1 MCGILLLL
9 NNTQSEEKIISN
21 FSKGKARGPES
32 NNIKFLHNDKA
43 IFGFHRLAING
54 LKDSANQPMT
64 IDGYTLICNGEIY
77 NYRELHTYFA
87 IENSTGSD
95 CEIIIHLYKK
105 YGIEQTL
112 RFLDGVFAFALFDR
126 AQNKIV
132 VARDL
137 FGVRPLFMSEIN
149 SIEFGV
155 ASEIKMLADS
165 SSYNQTIKPF
175 APGTYS
181 IYEFVS
187 SPLSSVRDVW
197 TKSVQNKP
205 FDVISPPLNYNINTE
220 EHAFALIK
228 TNLMYAVKKRFFTT
242 DRPIACLLSG
252 GLDSS
257 LITALINKLSVE
269 SGQPR
274 PLETYSIGLR
284 GSEDLKYARQVAD
297 FLGTKHTEIICSEEE
312 FLAAIPTVIY
322 NIESYDTTTVRASVG
337 NYLVAK
343 YIAEHSD
350 AKVIFNG
357 DGSDEVCRGY
367 LYFHLAPDALAFDQE
382 CRRLLKDIHL
392 FDVLR
397 SDRSISSN
405 GLEART
411 PFLDKTFVHSYLSIP
426 PHLRFVKGRCEK
438 YLLRKAFESMNI
450 LPKEVL
456 WRTKEAF
463 SDGVS
468 SQKKSWYEIIQSNM
482 NTRPPVMLS
491 GASLIFNIPIT
502 KEQQYYRYLFERHYK
517 AFGNVIPYFW
527 MPKFTN
533 ATDSSARTLNIYWKT
548 CATE

>member
-205 FDVISPPLNYNINTE
+205 FDVISPS
-220 EHAFALIK
+220 IK
-228 TNLMYAVKKRFFTT
+228 L
-242 DRPIACLLSG
+242 
-252 GLDSS
+252 
-257 LITALINKLSVE
+257 
-269 SGQPR
+269 
-274 PLETYSIGLR
+274 
-284 GSEDLKYARQVAD
+284 
-297 FLGTKHTEIICSEEE
+297 
-312 FLAAIPTVIY
+312 
-322 NIESYDTTTVRASVG
+322 
-337 NYLVAK
+337 
-343 YIAEHSD
+343 
-350 AKVIFNG
+350 
-357 DGSDEVCRGY
+357 
-367 LYFHLAPDALAFDQE
+367 
-382 CRRLLKDIHL
+382 
-392 FDVLR
+392 
-397 SDRSISSN
+397 
-405 GLEART
+405 
-411 PFLDKTFVHSYLSIP
+411 
-426 PHLRFVKGRCEK
+426 
-438 YLLRKAFESMNI
+438 
-450 LPKEVL
+450 
-456 WRTKEAF
+456 
-463 SDGVS
+463 
-468 SQKKSWYEIIQSNM
+468 
-482 NTRPPVMLS
+482 
-491 GASLIFNIPIT
+491 
-502 KEQQYYRYLFERHYK
+502 
-517 AFGNVIPYFW
+517 
-527 MPKFTN
+527 
-533 ATDSSARTLNIYWKT
+533 
-548 CATE
+548 